1 MTSGHEFPPP
11 GRLEW
16 RKGAPKSNAP
26 FLLYRQDEKRYIMCV
41 NFDYTALDSDS
52 VSYTLLHHWP
62 ELTMCMEPMSP
73 DDLWA
78 YAAVSGAGEGGGE

>member
-1 MTSGHEFPPP
+1 
-11 GRLEW
+11 
-16 RKGAPKSNAP
+16 
-26 FLLYRQDEKRYIMCV
+26 MCV